1 DLRNSDIPHRTK
13 LRELILDAW
22 RKYFTALKRDLANA
36 AGRVSF
42 TTDIWSDDN
51 LRPFLAM
58 TAHWIS

>member
-1 DLRNSDIPHRTK
+1 DLPHRTK
-13 LRELILDAW
+13 LRELVLDAW
-22 RKYFTALKRDLANA
+22 REYFNVLKRDLANA

-58 TAHWIS
+58 TAHWISND